1 MKIVGL
7 TGGIGSGKSKVVEF
21 FKSKNIP
28 CYQADLAGHRVLNND
43 PDVIRQVKAYFGSHI
58 YTSNGLDR
66 VRLGKKV
73 FSDQAAL
80 SFLNS
85 VVHPA
90 VRADFKKYV
99 AQQAAP
105 FLINEVAILFENKG
119 HLRCDKT
126 ILITAPESIRLQ
138 RVMARDGS
146 SKEEVLQR
154 MAKQLPDEE
163 KIPLTDYVVEN
174 IDWKETE
181 KQLEKIFKELMEVT
195 DPNS

>member
-21 FKSKNIP
+21 FKSKSIP

-43 PDVIRQVKAYFGSHI
+43 PEVIRQVKAYFGSHI

-163 KIPLTDYVVEN
+163 KIPLADYVVEN

-181 KQLEKIFKELMEVT
+181 KQLEKIFEELMEVA